1 MDFNNNQLG
10 NWGGVREFILDCVSF
25 GVSKK
30 EWDELTAAIGY
41 CEGVSKRIF
50 KKRFLDEIS
59 QRDSQIKERKMSR
72 KTKNYKSTLRIS
84 SPEFAPQ

>member
-41 CEGVSKRIF
+41 CEGVKENSQK
-50 KKRFLDEIS
+50 EIS
-59 QRDSQIKERKMSR
+59 R
-72 KTKNYKSTLRIS
+72 
-84 SPEFAPQ
+84 

>member
-10 NWGGVREFILDCVSF
+10 NWGGVRELILDCVSF
-25 GVSKK
+25 GVSKT

-41 CEGVSKRIF
+41 CEGVK
-50 KKRFLDEIS
+50 EN
-59 QRDSQIKERKMSR
+59 SQIKERKKIVR
-72 KTKNYKSTLRIS
+72 KNYKSTLRIS